1 MCLCDQDRASLF
13 LFVQLLSWCM
23 PDHVFHIASDLD
35 DSTGLRHEVSWCA
48 KNLHNKSAAPSAAAG
63 LLLSY

>member
-1 MCLCDQDRASLF
+1 
-13 LFVQLLSWCM
+13 M